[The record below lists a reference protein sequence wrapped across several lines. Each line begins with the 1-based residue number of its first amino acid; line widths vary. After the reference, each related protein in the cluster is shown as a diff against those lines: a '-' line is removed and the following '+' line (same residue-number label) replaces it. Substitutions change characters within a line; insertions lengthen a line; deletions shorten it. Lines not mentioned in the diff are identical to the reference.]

1 MLLYNQGEAAARG
14 SSPQGGQRT
23 VSRFLAIAIGG
34 ALGALA
40 RYGVGSLISNRAGS
54 RFPYA
59 TFVINIT
66 ACFVIGF
73 IVTYLARRPEINSFW
88 RYLVPVGFVGAY
100 STFSTF
106 ELEIFVQL
114 ETSAF
119 LPASL
124 YVLGSLLVGL
134 LAVWFGV
141 VLGRAVS

>member
-1 MLLYNQGEAAARG
+1 M
-14 SSPQGGQRT
+14 
-23 VSRFLAIAIGG
+23 SRFLAIAIGG

-40 RYGVGSLISNRAGS
+40 RYAVGSFIGNRIGG
-54 RFPYA
+54 RFPYPTLA
-59 TFVINIT
+59 INIT

-73 IVTYLARRPEINSFW
+73 IVTYLARRPELNSLW
-88 RYLVPVGFVGAY
+88 RYLIPIGFVGAY

-124 YVLGSLLVGL
+124 YILGSLLFGL
-134 LAVWFGV
+134 IAVWLGVLLGRV
-141 VLGRAVS
+141 VL